1 MIRKVKGE
9 PGILEYHKGR
19 RAGRWG
25 KQRKLLRRKKELGGR
40 HRLGTDEKSV

>member
-19 RAGRWG
+19 RAGKAEKG
-25 KQRKLLRRKKELGGR
+25 AEEKKGIRREAQVGDR
-40 HRLGTDEKSV
+40 